1 MKYVGID
8 LHKQTI
14 SVCAVT
20 KDKQILVRKRFYTRE
35 TEGIRGFFA
44 DLGEFEM
51 VCEATGSY
59 EWLFRLLE
67 PLAARTVLAHPG
79 KLRVIAESTRK
90 SDRHDAQALAER
102 LAEDAVPQSYRP
114 TPRQR
119 DHRRLVRQRIVI
131 QRRITAVKN
140 RLRWLLADYN
150 ADVRHLFTEAG
161 RAHFEQAPLSEADR
175 FVGQQYWHQ
184 LEFYRSQLR
193 QIGRRLAEFARSA
206 PAREQEARA
215 LLRTIPGVGPI
226 TTEVVL
232 AEVADIARFRSQKAV
247 VAYAGL
253 APGQRESAGKRQ
265 ELHIEK
271 KGSRQLRWIVC
282 QAAWQLVKRSQRWRS
297 VYLKLKARMKAQKA
311 ITAIARRLLC
321 LMTSI
326 LQSGRPYQPAHPLA
340 PSGTKPLGAAASSN

>member
-20 KDKQILVRKRFYTRE
+20 KDKQIVVRKRFFTRE
-35 TEGIRGFFA
+35 TERIHGFFA
-44 DLGEFEM
+44 GLGEFEM
-51 VCEATGSY
+51 VVEATASY

-67 PLAARTVLAHPG
+67 PLASRAVLAHPG
-79 KLRVIAESTRK
+79 KLRIIAESTRK

-102 LAEDAVPQSYRP
+102 LAEQTVPLSYRP

-131 QRRITAVKN
+131 QRKITAAKN
-140 RLRWLLADYN
+140 RLRRLLTDYN
-150 ADVRHLFTEAG
+150 ADVRNLFTAAG
-161 RAHFEQAPLSEADR
+161 REHFAQVPLSEADR
-175 FVGQQYWHQ
+175 FVGEQYWHE
-184 LEFYRSQLR
+184 LEFYRTKLAQTDL
-193 QIGRRLAEFARSA
+193 QIAAFAQAGS
-206 PAREQEARA
+206 PREQEARA

-226 TTEVVL
+226 VAEIVL
-232 AEVADIARFRSQKAV
+232 AELADIERFGSQKAV
-247 VAYAGL
+247 VAYGGL

-271 KGSRQLRWIVC
+271 KGSPHLRWAVC
-282 QAAWQLVKRSQRWRS
+282 QAAWQLVRHSQRWRA

-311 ITAIARRLLC
+311 ITAVARRLLC
-321 LMTSI
+321 LMTAI
-326 LQSGRPYQPAHPLA
+326 LKSGQPYQLA
-340 PSGTKPLGAAASSN
+340 RPVA

>member
-20 KDKQILVRKRFYTRE
+20 KDRQVLIRKRFFTRD
-35 TEGIRGFFA
+35 TDRIRAFFA
-44 DLGEFEM
+44 GLGEFQM

-79 KLRVIAESTRK
+79 KLRVIAQSTRK

-131 QRRITAVKN
+131 QRKITAAKN
-140 RLRWLLADYN
+140 RLRRLLTDYN
-150 ADVRHLFTEAG
+150 ADVRHLFSAAG
-161 RAHFEQAPLSEADR
+161 REHFAQVPLSEADR
-175 FVGQQYWHQ
+175 FIGQQYWLE

-193 QIGRRLAEFARSA
+193 QIDQRIAEFAQAGS
-206 PAREQEARA
+206 PREQEARA

-232 AEVADIARFRSQKAV
+232 AELADVSRFGSQKAV
-247 VAYAGL
+247 AAYAGL

-271 KGSRQLRWIVC
+271 KGSTNLRWVVC
-282 QAAWQLVKRSQRWRS
+282 QAAWQLVRRSQRWQS
-297 VYLKLKARMKAQKA
+297 VYRALKARMKAQKA

-321 LMTSI
+321 LMTAI
-326 LQSGRPYQPAHPLA
+326 LKSGQPYQLARPLPIRGA
-340 PSGTKPLGAAASSN
+340 KPLGAAASSS